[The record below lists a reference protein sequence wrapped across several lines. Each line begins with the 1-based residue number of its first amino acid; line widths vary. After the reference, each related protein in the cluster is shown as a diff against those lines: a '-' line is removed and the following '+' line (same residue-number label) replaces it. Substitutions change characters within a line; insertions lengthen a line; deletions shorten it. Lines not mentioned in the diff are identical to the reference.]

1 VYCSGEG
8 MKHATLITALAGALV
23 LGLAGC
29 EQQQGTG
36 ERVGEEVDEAVDT
49 MKRGEESPATKVD
62 DAIDRARE
70 DVEETAE
77 DARN

>member
-1 VYCSGEG
+1 
-8 MKHATLITALAGALV
+8 MKHTTLLTALMGAV
-23 LGLAGC
+23 ALGLAGC
-29 EQQQGTG
+29 ERQQGTG

-70 DVEETAE
+70 DVEDAAE
-77 DARN
+77 DAKN

>member
-1 VYCSGEG
+1 
-8 MKHATLITALAGALV
+8 MKHATLISALAGALA

-29 EQQQGTG
+29 ERQQGTA

-49 MKRGEESPATKVD
+49 MKEGEESPATKVD
-62 DAIDRARE
+62 DALDRARE